1 MEQVSIHKLSSVL
14 VTAFFKNHHQNV
26 FIKSCPVIDYILF
39 LPLLLVLL
47 LLPPPLLLLLLLLQ
61 LLLLLDCTTATWNN
75 HTLKLY
81 FLGKSLVGLFAYS
94 YRG

>member
-26 FIKSCPVIDYILF
+26 FIRSCPVIDYILF

-47 LLPPPLLLLLLLLQ
+47 LLPPPLLLLL

-81 FLGKSLVGLFAYS
+81 FLGKSLVGLFAYD